1 MSAIRT
7 TRLGKTV
14 GSIKAPL
21 FAWTYW
27 ADTNRAGK
35 HGFSIVA
42 PSGARMDW
50 VATETEA
57 KRRVAEEQAEWDA
70 LAR

>member
-1 MSAIRT
+1 MSATRT

-21 FAWTYW
+21 SAWTYW
-27 ADTNRAGK
+27 ADTNLAGE

-42 PSGARMDW
+42 PSGARMAW
-50 VATETEA
+50 VATEPEA
-57 KRRVAEEQAEWDA
+57 KTRVAEEQAEWDS
-70 LAR
+70 L